1 MSNLF
6 RVMAASLRQV
16 SLQPLALG
24 WSVLLLLRNGAK
36 LEGQFLFN
44 AAQTTFFHMAFYNIY
59 LE

>member
-24 WSVLLLLRNGAK
+24 WSVLLLLRKRRKTRRA
-36 LEGQFLFN
+36 
-44 AAQTTFFHMAFYNIY
+44 ISV
-59 LE
+59 